1 MIEKNEVL
9 QMLEKLEQEVLKL
22 EKQIE
27 SQMDKEK
34 LIATRQVEIDYYHLE
49 RKMAMLEEKI
59 NKSVSYTMLQSF
71 A

>member
-1 MIEKNEVL
+1 MIEKNEAL

-34 LIATRQVEIDYYHLE
+34 LKVTRQVEIDYYHLE
-49 RKMAMLEEKI
+49 RKMDLLEEKV